1 MKDQKQLLL
10 KSMSNDVPVFVIC
23 GTDKNA
29 IETMEQYYLIAQKN
43 GCNDD
48 FLQDMRLAIDDFK
61 AFREQEPEKVKL
73 PDMSPQIEKSLYS
86 SKEKEQSGKKEVA
99 FQQITM

>member
-10 KSMSNDVPVFVIC
+10 KSMNNDVPVFVIC

-29 IETMEQYYLIAQKN
+29 IETMEQYYQIAQKS
-43 GCNDD
+43 GCTED
-48 FLQDMRLAIDDFK
+48 FLEDMRLVINDFK

-73 PDMSPQIEKSLYS
+73 PDMSPKIEESLYI
-86 SKEKEQSGKKEVA
+86 SKEKEQSGKKQVT
-99 FQQITM
+99 FQQMSM